1 MIQIPVEPKLTEYL
15 YRKAAKAK
23 TPLSTA
29 FELTPVCNMACRMC
43 YVRMDKK
50 TQESIAPL
58 RSAADW
64 IDLAGQAREHG
75 LLYILLT
82 GGEPFT
88 HPEFREILSGLN
100 AMGFIVSVNTNG
112 TLIDE
117 KAVNWI
123 KRTPPSRFNITLYGA
138 SDETYARLCGKPDGF
153 TRVTKAIRLLREAG
167 IAVKINV
174 SVTPYNAGDLDG
186 IFRFCREN
194 GLLCQA
200 TSYMFPP
207 LRRDDSSVGRND
219 RFSPED
225 AAYYSAKIEALL
237 NGEDAFMKRVDEK
250 NYSALAAEPDE
261 LCDLENSE
269 EGEGLRCRAGRC
281 TSWVTWD
288 GKMNLCGMIPPDENA
303 PNAFEVGYM
312 DAWKIVTQQTEA
324 IRLPVKCKNCE
335 LKDDCKAC
343 AAMVYTESGN
353 YSKVPDY
360 RCRMAHAFSEQAAR
374 LAEEIRIK
382 GDSDNGCQ

>member
-50 TQESIAPL
+50 AQESIAPL

-100 AMGFIVSVNTNG
+100 TMGFIVSVNTNG

-117 KAVNWI
+117 KAVDWL
-123 KRTPPSRFNITLYGA
+123 KHSPPSRFNITLYGA

-207 LRRDDSSVGRND
+207 LRRDAHSVGKNQ
-219 RFSPED
+219 RFTPEE
-225 AAYYSAKIEALL
+225 AAYWSAKIVSLL
-237 NGEDAFMKRVDEK
+237 NGNEQYLRRFD
-250 NYSALAAEPDE
+250 SGE
-261 LCDLENSE
+261 LFVLTCEDLEECERNM
-269 EGEGLRCRAGRC
+269 EGDGDAIFCRAGRC
-281 TSWVTWD
+281 SGWVTWD
-288 GKMNLCGMIPPDENA
+288 GKLLMCGMIPDENA
-303 PNAFEVGYM
+303 PKVFEEGFSS
-312 DAWKIVTQQTEA
+312 AWKKIVQKTDS
-324 IRLPVKCKNCE
+324 IRLPAACKMCS
-335 LKDDCKAC
+335 LKDECRAC